1 MGTEGIA
8 AMPKKHPPEFELSR
22 RERQIMD
29 VLFAAG
35 EATAAEVQKQIPDAP
50 GYTACRSLL
59 KILEDKGFVRHR
71 EDGRRY
77 VYAPTVSVDNAGQSA
92 FQRVLQVF
100 FGGSLEQAMV
110 AHLSNPSAQLDEEEL
125 ARLRS
130 LLQDATAHK
139 ASE

>member
-1 MGTEGIA
+1 
-8 AMPKKHPPEFELSR
+8 MPKQHPSESELSR

-35 EATAAEVQKQIPDAP
+35 EATAAEVQKQIPDPP

-59 KILEDKGFVRHR
+59 KILEDKGLVRHR

-77 VYAPTVSVDNAGQSA
+77 VYSPTMSVNNAGQSA
-92 FQRVLQVF
+92 LQRVLQVF
-100 FGGSLEQAMV
+100 FGGSFEQAMV

-125 ARLRS
+125 RRLRT
-130 LLQDATAHK
+130 LLKNTRPQQRDD
-139 ASE
+139 